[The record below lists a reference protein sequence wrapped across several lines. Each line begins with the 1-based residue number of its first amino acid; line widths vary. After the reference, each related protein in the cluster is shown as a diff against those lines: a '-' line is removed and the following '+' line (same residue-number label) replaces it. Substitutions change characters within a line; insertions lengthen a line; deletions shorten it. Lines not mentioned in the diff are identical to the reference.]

1 MGVKKKDRVVLP
13 DEPYAV
19 IVRAVDRDDDEV
31 TLVFERSDGS
41 RGEVLLSPA
50 VFDHLTPLRATGA
63 GDPRVA
69 LAGLW
74 GHWMAR
80 VIAVVRQ
87 TTLATTPLRA
97 YAHQDEAVFG
107 AMLPQPTLRFLLADE
122 PGTGKTIMT
131 GMYIAEMCRQ
141 GLLQRALIVV
151 PAHLVPKWERD
162 LQRFFGLDTER
173 LTADVGK
180 SSAPLRPD
188 RHFWVVSV
196 DLLARNPQVQR
207 KAIFAAEGA
216 WDLVV
221 FDEAHRLTPTA
232 QTAFP
237 MASELASRCPH
248 LLLLTATP
256 HRGSEYLF
264 RALLHL
270 LDPAVYPWSPDDD
283 GRLGPDTPRLRPART
298 HFIRRMKESLRDH
311 DNVTP
316 LFPKRRAHNVSV
328 GLSAT
333 ELQLYEDILDYCD
346 RYFDDASGLVRSVYG
361 KRAASSLYALSET
374 LGRRSDRLRSRG
386 GSASGTVRGLVQPL
400 DTADLA
406 DDDDETQNG
415 LEDRVN
421 AVAST
426 DTSAELGVIT
436 TLRSR
441 ISALLRDP
449 SFIPAKWRQVSQEV
463 LPQHGI
469 APGRH
474 EQLLIFTEFA
484 DTATW
489 LVRVFSG
496 QGFTVRRYAGDV
508 SRDER
513 ERIQADFQDKK
524 FDVLISTDA
533 GNEGIDLQSAHVLV
547 NWDIPWSIVRLEQRV
562 GRLHRIGQRSQVD
575 IYNLI
580 STSTR
585 EGRVQEVILNNIV
598 AAADAL
604 DGQIFD
610 FLGSVVDHL
619 GVDYTGLL
627 VQAGAGGTSTDEAV
641 AAARRVTADQYKR
654 ASEEQR
660 RVENRLATL
669 TDGDAFAAHNL
680 QDRLDAVNP
689 AVVAAFVR
697 VLASARGW
705 HISSGLYED
714 LLWLHV
720 PEDAP
725 KTTTLPIALGG
736 DRRALVAMS
745 ADALMQA
752 RREGADLAGAIVLG
766 PADMQYRTLVNQIVC
781 DSNDALAA
789 GVVLDDQ
796 SALTPYELL
805 VFDAALSRRQG
816 SGVVER
822 PYPLLIRSD
831 GSGVRVVG
839 WQSVAHLTVPLSGQG
854 HADFAPGPALQ
865 AEVVASTEMARQA
878 EKITSDLR
886 TWEDGVAAQ
895 LDRLQDEVMEPYQN
909 LPQAERKE
917 RRAAIGQAVADRKR
931 LLRESTVVE
940 VRPPRL
946 VGRVHVRALGG
957 VGAHRTDSNSEA
969 VSMLL
974 CAQLLE
980 AEGFHVD
987 DVHQDGCGYDLKAHR
1002 GYEQRCVEV
1011 KGLQGDISPGI
1022 MLESSEWLMAQQ
1034 LRDDFWVYVFEHCA
1048 SAPRLFGAYRNPVAL
1063 FSDSKQLVQRFH
1075 VSAPALRK
1083 VLMS

>member
-31 TLVFERSDGS
+31 TLVFERIDGS
-41 RGEVLLSPA
+41 RGEVLIPPA
-50 VFDHLTPLRATGA
+50 VFDQLTPLRATGA
-63 GDPRVA
+63 GDPHMA

-131 GMYIAEMCRQ
+131 GMYIAEMRRQ

-173 LTADVGK
+173 LTTEVGK

-216 WDLVV
+216 WDFVV

-237 MASELASRCPH
+237 MARELAARCTH

-256 HRGSEYLF
+256 HRGNEYLF

-283 GRLGPDTPRLRPART
+283 ARLGPDTPRLRPART

-316 LFPKRRAHNVSV
+316 LFPKRRAHNASV

-333 ELQLYEDILDYCD
+333 ELQLYEDTLDYCD
-346 RYFDDASGLVRSVYG
+346 RYFDDPSGLVRSVYG

-374 LGRRSDRLRSRG
+374 LGRRADRLRGRG
-386 GSASGTVRGLVQPL
+386 GSSGPAVRGLVQPL
-400 DTADLA
+400 DPADLA
-406 DDDDETQNG
+406 DDDDEMQDD

-421 AVAST
+421 AVRST
-426 DTSAELGVIT
+426 DASAEIGAISALC
-436 TLRSR
+436 SR
-441 ISALLRDP
+441 IAVLLRDP
-449 SFIPAKWRQVSQEV
+449 SFIPAKWRHVSQEV
-463 LPQHGI
+463 LPRHGI

-489 LVRVFSG
+489 LERVFGG

-508 SRDER
+508 SREER
-513 ERIQADFQDKK
+513 DRIQADFQDKV

-533 GNEGIDLQSAHVLV
+533 GNEGIDLQSAHVLI

-660 RVENRLATL
+660 RVEDRLATL
-669 TDGDAFAAHNL
+669 TDGDAFAAHGL

-689 AVVAAFVR
+689 AIVAAFVR

-714 LLWLHV
+714 LVQLHV
-720 PEDAP
+720 PEDASQA
-725 KTTTLPIALGG
+725 TTLPAALGG

-745 ADALMQA
+745 ADALMHA

-766 PADMQYRTLVNQIVC
+766 PAEMPYRTLVNEIVR

-789 GVVLDDQ
+789 GAVLDDQ

-805 VFDAALSRRQG
+805 VFEATLSRRQG

-822 PYPLLIRSD
+822 PYPLLVRSD

-839 WQSVAHLTVPLSGQG
+839 WQSVTHLMVPSTPQG

-865 AEVVASTEMARQA
+865 AEIVASSEMARQA
-878 EKITSDLR
+878 EEIATDLR
-886 TWEDGVAAQ
+886 TWADGVAAQ

-917 RRAAIGQAVADRKR
+917 RRAAIGQAIGERKR
-931 LLRESTVVE
+931 LLREATVVE
-940 VRPPRL
+940 ARPSRL

-957 VGAHRTDSNSEA
+957 VSAHRTDADSEA

-987 DVHQDGCGYDLKAHR
+987 DVHQDGCGYDLKARR

-1011 KGLQGDISPGI
+1011 KGLQGDVSPGI

-1034 LRDDFWVYVFEHCA
+1034 LRDDYWVYVFEHCA

-1063 FSDSKQLVQRFH
+1063 FSDSKRLVQRFH
-1075 VSAPALRK
+1075 ISGPVLRRALA
-1083 VLMS
+1083 S